1 MFGRKK
7 ICIGCEKQVKKVDDL
22 QLCESCR
29 KDLDMAVNRHIEII
43 DDCIRIINNTKNM
56 DTFFGRIKT
65 FTDCV
70 NQLKGYMD
78 MGYKIDPEVPNR
90 CKALSD
96 SLPDKAVELVSAR
109 AKAVRERKRKSD
121 KPYYNYENYSY
132 CSAAYSK
139 GIDDMQTELIK
150 AYRSYIATGT
160 PPIENILQLYYG
172 YKRWVVTLKGGAD
185 YLVRELS
192 RLKEPDRA
200 CFCWADTVYFLEV
213 DYTKDKRR

>member
-7 ICIGCEKQVKKVDDL
+7 ICVGCEKQVKKVDDL

-70 NQLKGYMD
+70 NQLKDYMD
-78 MGYKIDPEVPNR
+78 MGYKLDPAVPNR

-96 SLPDKAVELVSAR
+96 GLPDKAVELVSAR

-121 KPYYNYENYSY
+121 KPYYSYEASTY
-132 CSAAYSK
+132 CYATYGK
-139 GIDDMQTELIK
+139 GICDMKGNIID
-150 AYRSYIATGT
+150 AYRSHIATGT
-160 PPIENILQLYYG
+160 PTIENVLQLYYA
-172 YKRWVVTLKGGAD
+172 YKRWVVTLKGGGD
-185 YLVRELS
+185 YLVQELS

-200 CFCWADTVYFLEV
+200 TYCWADTAYFLEV
-213 DYTKDKRR
+213 NYTKDKRR